1 MNADIQC
8 SILKLWQRGPERH
21 VGVVVVGFG
30 LAGLT
35 GKDAEEHRADK
46 KAEEF
51 LLNFRKSRQFIPHC
65 GLSVGFWQK
74 WKGILIETGVRDQP
88 LCFQQHS
95 SKEGSFQG
103 THQPT
108 MVRTSA
114 LGDIDHR
121 TNDFSCSL
129 WDENIQN
136 HFPGLKKVKQRNDK
150 LNSNK
155 QSSVENR
162 ARGYGFTQRPPS
174 FYRSAAPESWA
185 HLHNPSDYM
194 WLGDAEQV
202 PGGGKADYKAQW
214 IDNSVDDFIL
224 HVRMP
229 AFSIQIS
236 NVTFSNGWSYFL
248 SEKTLKMTM
257 F

>member
-1 MNADIQC
+1 MINWTPINKAL
-8 SILKLWQRGPERH
+8 LK
-21 VGVVVVGFG
+21 
-30 LAGLT
+30 T
-35 GKDAEEHRADK
+35 G
-46 KAEEF
+46 
-51 LLNFRKSRQFIPHC
+51 
-65 GLSVGFWQK
+65 
-74 WKGILIETGVRDQP
+74 
-88 LCFQQHS
+88 
-95 SKEGSFQG
+95 QG
-103 THQPT
+103 A
-108 MVRTSA
+108 MA
-114 LGDIDHR
+114 LHNG
-121 TNDFSCSL
+121 
-129 WDENIQN
+129 
-136 HFPGLKKVKQRNDK
+136 
-150 LNSNK
+150 
-155 QSSVENR
+155 
-162 ARGYGFTQRPPS
+162 PPS